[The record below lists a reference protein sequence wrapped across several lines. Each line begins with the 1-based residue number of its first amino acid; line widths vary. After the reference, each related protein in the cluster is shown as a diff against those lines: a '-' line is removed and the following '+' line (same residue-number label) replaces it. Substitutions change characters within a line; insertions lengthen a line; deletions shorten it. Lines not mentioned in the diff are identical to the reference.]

1 MQMSLRTNPYCGGI
15 MGFGT
20 YVALGIAALV
30 TACASQSDYIAPTY
44 VSPSSFEH
52 MTCRQIGEEAK
63 RVARNEAVA
72 DQAGKTADATEI
84 GLLKG
89 TMEALEQVSIEK
101 NCNIQFEQ
109 GSAAIENKR
118 ENRPLLP
125 DCYPPLCATSQ

>member
-101 NCNIQFEQ
+101 NCNIQFEH
-109 GSAAIENKR
+109 G
-118 ENRPLLP
+118 
-125 DCYPPLCATSQ
+125 

>member
-1 MQMSLRTNPYCGGI
+1 MQMSPGNNPYCGGT

-20 YVALGIAALV
+20 YVAFGIAALL
-30 TACASQSDYIAPTY
+30 TACTSQSDYIPPTY

-63 RVARNEAVA
+63 RITRSEAA
-72 DQAGKTADATEI
+72 AGEASKTADATEI

-101 NCNIQFEQ
+101 NCNIQFQ
-109 GSAAIENKR
+109 HG
-118 ENRPLLP
+118 
-125 DCYPPLCATSQ
+125 